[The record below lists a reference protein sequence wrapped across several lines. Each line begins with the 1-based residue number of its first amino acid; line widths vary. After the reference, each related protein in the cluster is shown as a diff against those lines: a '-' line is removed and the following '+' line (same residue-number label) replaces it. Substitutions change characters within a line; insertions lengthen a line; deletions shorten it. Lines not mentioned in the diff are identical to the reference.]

1 VLAAAGFAKGG
12 LIRCN
17 ERRDSRARLGDAGL
31 KPAAFDYRA
40 PRTLDEALQLVDAN
54 REAKLL
60 AGGQSLV
67 PVLNFRLAS
76 PPLLVDL
83 NRIASLAG
91 ISRHAD
97 GGLVIGAMTRNRA
110 IEKSELVRR
119 ANPLLHAAMPYIAH
133 PQIRNRGTI
142 GGSLAHADP
151 AAELPAVCIACDAEL
166 SIARKGATRAV
177 RARDFFRGFFTT
189 ALEPNDILV
198 SIRFP
203 AWPAGRRHGF
213 VELSR
218 RHGDF
223 AIVGVAATVEDRQ
236 ARIVVF
242 GAEDVPRLFEE
253 TLTPETPKDV
263 RARCAPRADHHASA
277 EYRSEL
283 IEVLTRRALQQAAGA

>member
-1 VLAAAGFAKGG
+1 
-12 LIRCN
+12 
-17 ERRDSRARLGDAGL
+17 L

-40 PRTLDEALQLVDAN
+40 PRSLDEALQLIDAD

-91 ISRHAD
+91 IAQQAD
-97 GGLVIGAMTRNRA
+97 GSLLIGAMTRNRA
-110 IEKSELVRR
+110 IEKSDLVRG

-133 PQIRNRGTI
+133 AQIRNRGTI
-142 GGSLAHADP
+142 GGSLSHADP
-151 AAELPAVCIACDAEL
+151 AAELPAVCVACDAEL
-166 SIARKGATRAV
+166 TIARKGATRTV
-177 RARDFFRGFFTT
+177 RAREFFRGFFTT

-198 SIRFP
+198 SIRFA
-203 AWPAGRRHGF
+203 AWPANRRHGF

-223 AIVGVAATVEDRQ
+223 AIVGVALTVDPQ
-236 ARIVVF
+236 TKCRIAIF
-242 GAEDVPRLFEE
+242 GAEDIPRLITTNDPATAPE
-253 TLTPETPKDV
+253 LARQSCTP
-263 RARCAPRADHHASA
+263 RSDHHASA

-283 IEVLTRRALQQAAGA
+283 IEVLTRRALHQAGAG

>member
-1 VLAAAGFAKGG
+1 
-12 LIRCN
+12 
-17 ERRDSRARLGDAGL
+17 L
-31 KPAAFDYRA
+31 KPAAFEYRA
-40 PRTLDEALQLVDAN
+40 PRTLDEALGLLADNA
-54 REAKLL
+54 EAKLL

-83 NRIASLAG
+83 NRIAALAG
-91 ISRHAD
+91 ISQDAD
-97 GGLVIGAMTRNRA
+97 GSLRIGAMTRNRA
-110 IEKSELVRR
+110 LEKSELVRR

-133 PQIRNRGTI
+133 AQIRNRGTI
-142 GGSLAHADP
+142 GGSLAHADS
-151 AAELPAVCIACDAEL
+151 AAELPAICVACDAEL
-166 SIARKGATRAV
+166 SIARKGSAMRTV
-177 RARDFFRGFFTT
+177 RAAEFFKGFFTT

-223 AIVGVAATVEDRQ
+223 AIVGVAVTVQGDK
-236 ARIVVF
+236 ANIAIF
-242 GAEDVPRLFEE
+242 GAEDVPRLFRNERIN
-253 TLTPETPKDV
+253 PEMARSV
-263 RARCAPRADHHASA
+263 AARCKPRSDHHASA

-283 IEVLTRRALQQAAGA
+283 IEVLTRRALLQASGK

>member
-1 VLAAAGFAKGG
+1 L
-12 LIRCN
+12 
-17 ERRDSRARLGDAGL
+17 EDALDLL
-31 KPAAFDYRA
+31 K
-40 PRTLDEALQLVDAN
+40 AN
-54 REAKLL
+54 PEAKLL

-83 NRIASLAG
+83 NRIGVLAG
-91 ISRHAD
+91 IAREAD
-97 GGLVIGAMTRNRA
+97 GSLVIGAMTRNRA
-110 IEKSELVRR
+110 IEKSDLVRG

-133 PQIRNRGTI
+133 AQIRNRGTI

-151 AAELPAVCIACDAEL
+151 AAELPAVCVACDAEL
-166 SIARKGATRAV
+166 SIARKGSARRTV
-177 RARDFFRGFFTT
+177 RAAEFFKGFFTT
-189 ALEPNDILV
+189 ALRPDDILV

-223 AIVGVAATVEDRQ
+223 AIVGVALTVENGK
-236 ARIVVF
+236 ANIAIF
-242 GAEDVPRLFEE
+242 GAEDVPRLFANEAVNEE
-253 TLTPETPKDV
+253 TAKAV
-263 RARCAPRADHHASA
+263 ASRCKPRSDHHASA

-283 IEVLTRRALQQAAGA
+283 IEVLTRRALLQATGK